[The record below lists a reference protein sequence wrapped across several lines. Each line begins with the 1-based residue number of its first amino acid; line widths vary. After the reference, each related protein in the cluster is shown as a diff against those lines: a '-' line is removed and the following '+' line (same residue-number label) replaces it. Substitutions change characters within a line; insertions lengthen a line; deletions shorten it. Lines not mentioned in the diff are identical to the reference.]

1 MEKLKVSLDFG
12 SKQVEVGE
20 LVGRDRRIYFKYFDH
35 FLDLNWEISPY
46 HLKRK
51 SGIQEV
57 NTALFDGLFG
67 VFDDS
72 LPDGWGRLLVDRKM
86 LASGIPL
93 EDINPLLRLAMV
105 GSSGP
110 GALTYQP
117 EVENLPFSTSF
128 EALYEI
134 GLEVEK
140 VLADKPT
147 TYLEDLYQLGGSSG
161 GARPKVNVGYAPST
175 GELWLSSMP
184 IPDKFEQ
191 WMIKFRSTY
200 DVSDIA
206 QIEYAY
212 YLMAKDAGL
221 KMSDCRLFKGKGDRY
236 YFGTQRFDCLSNS
249 RLHLHSAAA
258 MLQDNYRQSSLDYGH
273 LMDCAF
279 RLEKDTLA
287 SEKILR
293 LAAFNVLSHN
303 RDDHSKN
310 VSFLMDESGNWTFAP
325 VYDLTFSQS
334 AHGYHSMSVAG
345 ESKNPGKIHLLQLAK
360 TFAIKNAS
368 EIIDQVETAISG
380 WPAYAKEAGV
390 SKTSQLR
397 VSKVLSSI
405 R

>member
-1 MEKLKVSLDFG
+1 MED
-12 SKQVEVGE
+12 KQ
-20 LVGRDRRIYFKYFDH
+20 LAARI
-35 FLDLNWEISPY
+35 
-46 HLKRK
+46 
-51 SGIQEV
+51 
-57 NTALFDGLFG
+57 
-67 VFDDS
+67 
-72 LPDGWGRLLVDRKM
+72 
-86 LASGIPL
+86 
-93 EDINPLLRLAMV
+93 
-105 GSSGP
+105 
-110 GALTYQP
+110 
-117 EVENLPFSTSF
+117 
-128 EALYEI
+128 
-134 GLEVEK
+134 
-140 VLADKPT
+140 
-147 TYLEDLYQLGGSSG
+147 
-161 GARPKVNVGYAPST
+161 
-175 GELWLSSMP
+175 
-184 IPDKFEQ
+184 EQ

-212 YLMAKDAGL
+212 YLMAKESGL
-221 KMSDCRLFKGKGDRY
+221 KMSDCRLFKSKGDRY

-334 AHGYHSMSVAG
+334 AHGYHSISVAG